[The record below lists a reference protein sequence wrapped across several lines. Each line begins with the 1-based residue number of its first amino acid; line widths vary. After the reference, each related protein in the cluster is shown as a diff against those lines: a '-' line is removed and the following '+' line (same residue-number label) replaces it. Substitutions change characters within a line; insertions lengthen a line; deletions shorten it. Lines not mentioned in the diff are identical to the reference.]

1 MIRIYVKLTGTDKEV
16 EYVMQNRTFVME
28 NAQTPN
34 QAIRQTI
41 TLSHHVITEQDEVI
55 MAQHPHQPV
64 MARGRFIEYTSPSGF
79 ALHGG
84 RCHEL
89 TDCDVMTTGSPALV
103 IILLVE
109 GKLSFAY
116 DDLKFTLCAKTQP
129 QALMVNLQ
137 QPCIFHRR
145 LHQGMQVRKLNII
158 LSPDKLKKFAEQDC
172 PLHHFIQQ
180 DKAFTHLS
188 LSSNSWQKVGDLIN
202 KSDSHTLS
210 QHIAREATCWSL
222 IQEAIMQCPESNVHS
237 PRVHDNHTEC
247 VINDLLHYIDQHLYD
262 EIGLERLA
270 ERHAMSV
277 SNLQRKFK
285 SRLNMTM
292 AHYIRHRRLQL
303 ARQQLERGLVSIT
316 EAAYEAG
323 YLHPSNFTAAFKK
336 AFGIS
341 PQAFLEQKQ
350 LSEMV
355 SIDLNDKEKEK
366 P

>member
-1 MIRIYVKLTGTDKEV
+1 
-16 EYVMQNRTFVME
+16 MQNRTFVME
-28 NAQTPN
+28 NAQTAN

-55 MAQHPHQPV
+55 MAQYPHQPV

-355 SIDLNDKEKEK
+355 SIDLNDKGKEK

>member
-1 MIRIYVKLTGTDKEV
+1 MIIIRMYVKLSGTDREV
-16 EYVMQNRTFVME
+16 ECIMQNRTFVME
-28 NAQTPN
+28 NTQTLN

-41 TLSHHVITEQDEVI
+41 TLSNHSLKEHDEI
-55 MAQHPHQPV
+55 IIAQHPHQPV
-64 MARGRFIEYTSPSGF
+64 MARGRFIKYTSPSGF
-79 ALHGG
+79 VLHGG
-84 RCHEL
+84 SCHEL
-89 TDCDVMTTGSPALV
+89 ADCDVMTTGSPALV

-116 DDLKFTLCAKTQP
+116 DDLKFSLCAKTQP

-158 LSPDKLKKFAEQDC
+158 LSPDKLNQFAEQDC
-172 PLHHFIQQ
+172 PLRHFIQQ

-188 LSSNSWQKVGDLIN
+188 LSTNSWQKVGNLLD

-222 IQEAIMQCPESNVHS
+222 IQEAIMQCPESDVHS

-247 VINDLLHYIDQHLYD
+247 VINNLLHYIDQHLYD
-262 EIGLERLA
+262 EIGLEKLA
-270 ERHAMSV
+270 EQHAMSV

-285 SRLNMTM
+285 ARLNMTIV
-292 AHYIRHRRLQL
+292 HYIRHRRLQL

-350 LSEMV
+350 FS
-355 SIDLNDKEKEK
+355 
-366 P
+366 

>member
-55 MAQHPHQPV
+55 MAQHPNQPV

-172 PLHHFIQQ
+172 PLRHFIQQ

-237 PRVHDNHTEC
+237 PRVHDSHTEC

-355 SIDLNDKEKEK
+355 SIDLNDKKKEK